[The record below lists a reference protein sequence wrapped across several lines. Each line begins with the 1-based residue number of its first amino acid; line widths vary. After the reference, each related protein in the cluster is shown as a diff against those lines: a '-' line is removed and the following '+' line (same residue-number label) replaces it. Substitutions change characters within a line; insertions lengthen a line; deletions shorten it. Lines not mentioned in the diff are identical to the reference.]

1 MENGNIECDIKY
13 DIHTDS
19 KINEYMKNILDG
31 IKFKIRDIYRD
42 KYIDINMFQLNN
54 LIKELNKYEDKP
66 DKLLVDSYC
75 KVSHIITK
83 NNCIYP
89 VIPSRIIDGYELIY
103 SFDNKPT
110 FKQYLEYTKQSNL
123 IKKKFKTKGFIVND
137 KNNIIN
143 IVLKN
148 NSYIPI
154 QEEKYDKSNKY
165 IRYPVL
171 GSKDLFL
178 IDKDLQNFTKES
190 DERYLYN
197 TDTDYIN
204 YITNLSIQ
212 NIIYYIKNN
221 YKSYDYFT
229 DKPSK
234 YIQDNEYVFKLIP
247 KIIDNKTINTV
258 ETDND
263 FIDYFYEPNKFKGLV
278 KNIYSPV
285 KDQDL
290 SKLNIQKSLL
300 NELYLIINN
309 SIKINIDKQN
319 ELYNFIN
326 EFINEIIIELP
337 DEEYEK
343 YKNNTDISICF
354 ESNDKC
360 LYPCF
365 TDKKDKKCK
374 LYVKKSDIYD
384 KDKSLIN
391 KIIYKFVDLLL
402 IHKNI
407 DKISSILQDNI
418 NINDLYKTAKNNEI
432 FFNYIQYQNKY
443 INELFKSESSY
454 IRNINFYDREN
465 TYLNQ
470 SLKSKPIKSI
480 IKGVPNIIKKLFMYS
495 NVLTY
500 IDDNNLDFKSLE
512 YSFSEI
518 KKEEITTDKLK
529 ENICEL
535 LDNYNKKS
543 KDFLKGF
550 ISQYYM
556 YDKNFKLNTIE
567 DIKENIN
574 KPKYKI
580 NPFDLEI
587 LSQKYSDIGFLLIT
601 SKYSNQD
608 PSKLKHNIIFKYNND
623 KKLINNSTNFILLY
637 HFLNEDNEYD
647 LSNIVIKTNEDI
659 DEYQSYLPLGELY
672 KIPLIKTII
681 DKDYPDIVKSLNK

>member
-1 MENGNIECDIKY
+1 M
-13 DIHTDS
+13 
-19 KINEYMKNILDG
+19 
-31 IKFKIRDIYRD
+31 
-42 KYIDINMFQLNN
+42 
-54 LIKELNKYEDKP
+54 
-66 DKLLVDSYC
+66 
-75 KVSHIITK
+75 
-83 NNCIYP
+83 
-89 VIPSRIIDGYELIY
+89 
-103 SFDNKPT
+103 
-110 FKQYLEYTKQSNL
+110 
-123 IKKKFKTKGFIVND
+123 
-137 KNNIIN
+137 
-143 IVLKN
+143 
-148 NSYIPI
+148 
-154 QEEKYDKSNKY
+154 
-165 IRYPVL
+165 RYPVL

-234 YIQDNEYVFKLIP
+234 YNQDNEYVFKLIP
-247 KIIDNKTINTV
+247 KIINNKTVNTID
-258 ETDND
+258 TDND

-285 KDQDL
+285 KGQDL

-337 DEEYEK
+337 DEEYDK
-343 YKNNTDISICF
+343 YKKNTDISICF

-365 TDKKDKKCK
+365 TDTKDKKCK

-384 KDKSLIN
+384 TDKSLIN
-391 KIIYKFVDLLL
+391 KIIYKFIDLLL

-529 ENICEL
+529 ENICET
-535 LDNYNKKS
+535 LDDYNKKS
-543 KDFLKGF
+543 KEFLKGF
-550 ISQYYM
+550 ISQYHI

-567 DIKENIN
+567 EIKENIN
-574 KPKYKI
+574 NPKYKI

-587 LSQKYSDIGFLLIT
+587 LSQKYFR
-601 SKYSNQD
+601 YR
-608 PSKLKHNIIFKYNND
+608 IF
-623 KKLINNSTNFILLY
+623 INN
-637 HFLNEDNEYD
+637 
-647 LSNIVIKTNEDI
+647 K
-659 DEYQSYLPLGELY
+659 
-672 KIPLIKTII
+672 
-681 DKDYPDIVKSLNK
+681 